1 MGTNQAATRSA
12 NCWIGARRDCA
23 SSTRRAT
30 RATNDAA
37 AGCSTAT
44 VTAVSRSLT
53 YAENLGPEYAV
64 IEIIPKEVSPDA
76 SELTLL
82 GKAEVLKRDPVLRF
96 ERADTIDPRACRD
109 RVAELFDVP
118 VMISRY
124 EDAYLRTLQGDAFR
138 PPFSAIRT

>member
-1 MGTNQAATRSA
+1 MVMIESMVCGTPVVALRNGS
-12 NCWIGARRDCA
+12 
-23 SSTRRAT
+23 
-30 RATNDAA
+30 
-37 AGCSTAT
+37 
-44 VTAVSRSLT
+44 V
-53 YAENLGPEYAV
+53 PEV
-64 IEIIPKEVSPDA
+64 IEDGVTGFVREDPD
-76 SELTLL
+76 EL
-82 GKAEVLKRDPVLRF
+82 AEAI